1 MHARTHYTCWMVAEV
16 LKICCCVHKRQIDWQ
31 VSTNDK
37 SLPLHLAHEDLVRAW
52 MQCYSSSSIPA
63 AMVYFAAYDHKK
75 RLHSSLS
82 CAWCSHLN
90 LLDWAQTWIKAA
102 VVQVHTP
109 TLEHQL
115 SLHQLFASATV
126 CISWVTPSSCQPFLP
141 GHLLTAP
148 WPSHHHASRSIST
161 AVHWSSTG
169 ICAGSNQENRRLM
182 LAWDFFFK
190 TGQFPTWFPRR
201 AAPTPVAFARE
212 QRQQHCHRLSDRSPR
227 GSVLFQQKV
236 RPIAKYQ
243 LQKSLSK
250 LELHTTV
257 PITAGKITGISH
269 LRQ

>member
-1 MHARTHYTCWMVAEV
+1 
-16 LKICCCVHKRQIDWQ
+16 
-31 VSTNDK
+31 
-37 SLPLHLAHEDLVRAW
+37 

-109 TLEHQL
+109 TLEPGSGH
-115 SLHQLFASATV
+115 V

-182 LAWDFFFK
+182 LAWDFFLNQVSSPH
-190 TGQFPTWFPRR
+190 GSHAELRR
-201 AAPTPVAFARE
+201 
-212 QRQQHCHRLSDRSPR
+212 HRWHSHGSR
-227 GSVLFQQKV
+227 GSSTATDCQ
-236 RPIAKYQ
+236 IAARGAV
-243 LQKSLSK
+243 SCSSK
-250 LELHTTV
+250 KCV
-257 PITAGKITGISH
+257 
-269 LRQ
+269 Q